1 MPTVVSPPAS
11 RREALPS
18 QERRA
23 TREAPLFVV
32 MLLAVAAVGALAF
45 WDAQRESRAALAD
58 FADDQTTLAD
68 SVAAELSTRFAS
80 IRRDGLALAEGL
92 DDGQRTPATAL
103 DGYVSYAIRPADA
116 APREAKNGNWILRL
130 PAARGQELD
139 LEVPPAKLFEQ
150 VKRIERS
157 GDVRVLVRASGS
169 PELHA
174 TDGRRVAC
182 DAVQRALER
191 RLPSAWL
198 DREEATVL
206 GFPARR
212 AAVGL
217 AAVDA
222 GPFGR
227 WDVAVVS
234 TAERVRDRELRAAF
248 RLVLGVLVAAGLVLA
263 FGTALLR
270 RQRRAL
276 LLERELALSAL
287 ARERDA
293 ELARAT
299 RAAVMGTLAMGI
311 THEVSTPLGVIA
323 GRAEQLGA
331 RSNGDERA
339 SRAIRAILEQTE
351 RIRRII
357 RGFLDLARGEQPDL
371 RDTAPAAVLD
381 GAVSLVNHRFTAAD
395 VALIV
400 DVPEALPTIHG
411 DVPMLQQVLVN
422 LLLNACDA
430 CAPGGRVEARIR
442 GEGDRV
448 AFTVVDDGVG
458 IAPEAAAHATE
469 PFFTT
474 KARGH
479 GTGLGL
485 AIANEIVKMHRGTL
499 SLRPASP
506 RGTCASVTI
515 PTARVPVDVAA

>member
-1 MPTVVSPPAS
+1 
-11 RREALPS
+11 
-18 QERRA
+18 
-23 TREAPLFVV
+23 

-45 WDAQRESRAALAD
+45 WDAERESQAALDD
-58 FADDQTTLAD
+58 FAEDQSKLAG
-68 SVAAELSTRFAS
+68 SVAAELSTRFLS

-92 DDGQRTPATAL
+92 EAGQRTPATAL
-103 DGYVSYAIRPADA
+103 DGYVGYTLRA
-116 APREAKNGNWILRL
+116 AAAPPREAKDDDWILSV
-130 PAARGQELD
+130 PAARGQVID
-139 LEVPPAKLFEQ
+139 LEVSSEKLFDQ
-150 VKRIERS
+150 AKRI
-157 GDVRVLVRASGS
+157 VRVGEVRLLVRGANR

-174 TDGRRVAC
+174 TYDGRVVVC
-182 DAVQRALER
+182 DSIQRAIDQGK
-191 RLPSAWL
+191 SADWL
-198 DREEATVL
+198 SRADAQAL
-206 GFPARR
+206 GLPARR
-212 AAVGL
+212 AAVGI
-217 AAVDA
+217 AAIDA

-234 TAERVRDRELRAAF
+234 TAERVRDRQLRAAW

-323 GRAEQLGA
+323 GRAEQLAA
-331 RSNGDERA
+331 RSEGDERA
-339 SRAIRAILEQTE
+339 SRALRAILEQTE

-357 RGFLDLARGEQPDL
+357 RGFLDLARGERPDL

-381 GAVSLVNHRFTAAD
+381 GAVALVKHRFEAAE
-395 VALIV
+395 VTLIV
-400 DVPEALPTIHG
+400 DVPASLPTIHG

-430 CAPGGRVEARIR
+430 CAPGGRVEAQVRS
-442 GEGDRV
+442 EGDRV
-448 AFTVVDDGVG
+448 AFTVVDDGAG
-458 IAPEAAAHATE
+458 ISPEAAARATE

-474 KARGH
+474 KARDQ

-485 AIANEIVKMHRGTL
+485 AIANEIVKMHRGSL

-515 PTARVPVDVAA
+515 PTASVPIDAAA